1 MAKARIDSLMKEALK
16 VANDRWA
23 RSGVDKSKQIV
34 TITNH
39 NLKQAFKEAFSKA
52 HQKEFPGMHVPFEN
66 AEDVYKKAAKA
77 ARDALLRHL
86 ENSRSKSQLHSKDG
100 NKVVFT
106 SDKTYRTPFTK
117 MKQAGI
123 SYINKE
129 LKKQGKPEMS
139 EGQKQTVNMGMQ
151 RLHQNVTVGLA
162 RLTKVLDVLEGDKL
176 IGSKFKESK
185 LMNTL
190 QEKFGDVLAD
200 FEITKDSKGKESIRY
215 TGQVAVLVQRK
226 GKNFPGSE
234 HGDWAKVSKFLEKEL
249 TKWLNSKEIAKIP
262 GSKSIEEEAV
272 EKATSVV
279 MKNLTKAASIKA
291 LTRIPRA
298 KSTPKKG
305 DSKRKGKKPASA
317 KKATA
322 ARVAR
327 VAKAKK
333 SQVSNILRSIAIINK
348 ELPDTVRKNMQSP
361 QLVNRTGRFADS
373 VKITDVVQTP
383 KGYPS
388 IGYTYQRNPYGV
400 FEDGGGSAPWANG
413 ERDPRKLIDRSIR
426 EIAANMAI
434 GRFYTRR
441 Q

>member
-1 MAKARIDSLMKEALK
+1 MAKARIDSLMKEALE
-16 VANDRWA
+16 VANDKWA

-39 NLKQAFKEAFSKA
+39 NLKEAFKEAFSKA
-52 HQKEFPGMHVPFEN
+52 HRKEFPGMEIPFEN
-66 AEDVYKKAAKA
+66 PEAIYKQAAKE
-77 ARDALLRHL
+77 ARTALLTHL
-86 ENSRSKSQLHSKDG
+86 ANSRSKSDLSHKDG

-117 MKQAGI
+117 MKKAGI
-123 SYINKE
+123 KYINKE

-162 RLTKVLDVLEGDKL
+162 RLTKVLDVLAGDDL
-176 IGSKFKESK
+176 IGSKFKDSE
-185 LMNTL
+185 LMKTL
-190 QEKFGDVLAD
+190 QKKFGTVLAD
-200 FEITKDSKGKESIRY
+200 FELVQDSKGKETITY
-215 TGQVAVLVQRK
+215 TGRVAVLVQRK

-249 TKWLNSKEIAKIP
+249 TKWLKTKEIAEIP
-262 GSKSIEEEAV
+262 GSKSIKEEAL
-272 EKATSVV
+272 EKATSIA
-279 MKNLTKAASIKA
+279 MKNLTKAAAVKA
-291 LTRIPRA
+291 LTGIPKA

-305 DSKRKGKKPASA
+305 DSKRKGEKPASA
-317 KKATA
+317 KRAKAA
-322 ARVAR
+322 VSGIARV
-327 VAKAKK
+327 KK
-333 SQVSNILRSIAIINK
+333 SEVSSILRSIAIINK

-361 QLVNRTGRFADS
+361 QLVNRTGRFAES
-373 VKITDVVQTP
+373 VRITGVVQTP

-413 ERDPRKLIDRSIR
+413 ERDPRELIDKSIR
-426 EIAANMAI
+426 EIAAQMAI

>member
-1 MAKARIDSLMKEALK
+1 MAKARIDSLMKEALE
-16 VANDRWA
+16 VASDKWA

-39 NLKQAFKEAFSKA
+39 NLKEAFKEAFSKS

-66 AEDVYKKAAKA
+66 PEDVYKKAAKE
-77 ARDALLRHL
+77 ARTALLNHL
-86 ENSRSKSQLHSKDG
+86 ENSRSRSALHHKDG

-123 SYINKE
+123 KYINKE
-129 LKKQGKPEMS
+129 LKKHGRPEMS
-139 EGQKQTVNMGMQ
+139 DAQKQTVNMGMQ

-162 RLTKVLDVLEGDKL
+162 RLTKVLDVLEGDAL
-176 IGSKFKESK
+176 VGSKFKESK
-185 LMNTL
+185 LMSTI

-200 FEITKDSKGKESIRY
+200 FELVQDSKGRDTIRY

-249 TKWLNSKEIAKIP
+249 TKWLNTQEIAEIP
-262 GSKSIEEEAV
+262 GSKSVKEEAI
-272 EKATSVV
+272 EKSTAVA
-279 MKNLTKAASIKA
+279 MKNLTKAAAVKA
-291 LTRIPRA
+291 LSSIPKA

-305 DSKRKGKKPASA
+305 DSKRKGKKPAPA
-317 KKATA
+317 KRAT
-322 ARVAR
+322 ARVAT
-327 VAKAKK
+327 VAKVKK
-333 SQVSNILRSIAIINK
+333 SETSDILRSIAIINK
-348 ELPDTVRKNMQSP
+348 QLPDTVRKNMQSP
-361 QLVNRTGRFADS
+361 KLVNRTGRFADS
-373 VKITDVVQTP
+373 VKITDVVKTP

-388 IGYTYQRNPYGV
+388 IGYTYQRAPYGV

-413 ERDPRKLIDRSIR
+413 ERDPRELIDSSIR

>member
-1 MAKARIDSLMKEALK
+1 MAKARIDSLMKEALE
-16 VANDRWA
+16 VASDRWA

-39 NLKQAFKEAFSKA
+39 NLKEAFKEAFSKS

-66 AEDVYKKAAKA
+66 PEDVYKKAAGA
-77 ARDALLRHL
+77 ARTALLTHL
-86 ENSRSKSQLHSKDG
+86 ENARSKSNLHHKDG

-106 SDKTYRTPFTK
+106 SDRTFRTPFTK

-123 SYINKE
+123 KYINKE
-129 LKKQGKPEMS
+129 LKAHGRPEMS

-162 RLTKVLDVLEGDKL
+162 RLTKVLDVLEGDDL
-176 IGSKFKESK
+176 IGSKFKESN
-185 LMNTL
+185 LMNTI
-190 QEKFGDVLAD
+190 QDKFGDVLAD
-200 FEITKDSKGKESIRY
+200 FELVQDSKGKETIRY

-262 GSKSIEEEAV
+262 GSKSIEEEAL
-272 EKATSVV
+272 EKATSVA
-279 MKNLTKAASIKA
+279 MKNLTKAAAVKA
-291 LTRIPRA
+291 LTGIPKA

-317 KKATA
+317 RRARA
-322 ARVAR
+322 AVSGVAR
-327 VAKAKK
+327 VKK
-333 SQVSNILRSIAIINK
+333 SEVSSILRSIAIINK

-361 QLVNRTGRFADS
+361 QLVNRTGRFAES
-373 VKITDVVQTP
+373 VRITDVVQTP

-413 ERDPRKLIDRSIR
+413 ERDPRELIDKSIR